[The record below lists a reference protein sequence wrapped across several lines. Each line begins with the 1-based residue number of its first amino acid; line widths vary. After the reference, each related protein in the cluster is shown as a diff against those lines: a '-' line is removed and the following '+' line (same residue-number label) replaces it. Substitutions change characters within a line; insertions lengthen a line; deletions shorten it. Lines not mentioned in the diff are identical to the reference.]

1 MMTYNFKGR
10 EIVDLEVEDINTAD
24 YPDFCDA
31 YVARAVWKDTGI
43 ELTVEEIEEYN
54 DKCGDQVY
62 DAVME
67 RVF

>member
-1 MMTYNFKGR
+1 MTYLFKGR
-10 EIVDLEVEDINTAD
+10 EIVDLEVEDIDTAD

-31 YVARAVWKDTGI
+31 YVAHAVWKDTGI

-54 DKCGDQVY
+54 DECSDQVY
-62 DAVME
+62 DAVMK

>member
-1 MMTYNFKGR
+1 MTYNFKGR

-31 YVARAVWKDTGI
+31 YVSHAVWKDTGI

-54 DKCGDQVY
+54 DTCSDQVY
-62 DAVME
+62 DAVMK